1 MSNLPA
7 KIQANIDI
15 ANLLISPVGNPDNDK
30 IAMDHL
36 DSIIKQ
42 IKECYHKV
50 YGNDIVEIFL
60 YGSYARGDFSIDS
73 EIDIAAIVRGERLE
87 LQEKLKKIWDISAQI
102 GLDNDI
108 IVSPTVIPYDE
119 FNKYK
124 QSVSYYRNILEEG
137 KKVG

>member
-1 MSNLPA
+1 MSNLLA
-7 KIQANIDI
+7 RLQANIDMEK
-15 ANLLISPVGNPDNDK
+15 LLISPIGNSDNDK
-30 IAMDHL
+30 KATDQL
-36 DSIIKQ
+36 DSIIEQ
-42 IKECYHKV
+42 IKECYHKA

-73 EIDIAAIVRGERLE
+73 DIDIAAIVRGERLD

-102 GLDNDI
+102 GLENDI

-124 QSVSYYRNILEEG
+124 QSVSYYRNISEEG